1 MSTPAPGPAPARDRL
16 DPADRLVQILNDA
29 CLALMLSVGHRT
41 GLWAAMAD
49 GLPRSSTALAERAG
63 LQERYVREWLGA
75 MTVGRLVAHGPA
87 ELRYRLTPEY
97 ADLLTDDGAANL
109 AVFAQYVAVLGG
121 VEDAVVNCFR
131 HGGGVPYD
139 AYPRFQEV
147 MAADSAQTVL
157 ATLDEAIVPLVPG
170 LAERLEAGI
179 DVLDVGCGRGRAL
192 QHLAR
197 RHPASRFVG
206 VDLSETAIAT
216 AREEGTDLP
225 NLRFVAADAT
235 RLGDVVPA
243 CSQDL
248 VTTFDAVHDQPHPAQ
263 VLAGI
268 RAVLRPGG
276 HYLAQDINTSGSPAG
291 DLDHPLGPFLY
302 TISCLHCMTVSLAD
316 GGDGLGAAWGR
327 PRARRMLHE
336 AGFGHVE
343 EHLLPH
349 DEQNV
354 YYVCA

>member
-1 MSTPAPGPAPARDRL
+1 MSAPTSDPAPTRDRL
-16 DPADRLVQILNDA
+16 DPAGRLMQILNDA

-41 GLWAAMAD
+41 GLWTAMAD
-49 GLPRSSTALAERAG
+49 GVPRTSIELAEHAG

-75 MTVGRLVAHGPA
+75 MTVGRLLVHNPDD
-87 ELRYRLTPEY
+87 LSYRLTPEY

-121 VEDAVVNCFR
+121 VEDAVVSCFE

-139 AYPRFQEV
+139 AFPRFQEV

-157 ATLDEAIVPLVPG
+157 ASLDETIVPLVPG
-170 LAERLEAGI
+170 LASRLAAGI

-192 QHLAR
+192 QHLAHEYPR
-197 RHPASRFVG
+197 SRFLG
-206 VDLSETAIAT
+206 VDLSASAIAA
-216 AREEGTDLP
+216 ARTESSDLP

-235 RLGDVVPA
+235 RLTDHVPA
-243 CSQDL
+243 ASRDL
-248 VTTFDAVHDQPHPAQ
+248 VTTFDAVHDQAHPAQ

-268 RAVLRPGG
+268 REVLRPDG
-276 HYLAQDINTSGSPAG
+276 HYLAQDINTSGSPAD

-327 PRARRMLHE
+327 PRARQMLHE
-336 AGFGHVE
+336 AGFTQVQ

-354 YYVCA
+354 YYVCS